1 MPNTTTQANVWSNPV
16 TSGGITAV
24 YNIGPGGSGAGPLAA
39 AQQRSDRERL
49 WVIGGTA
56 MTFDQVVE
64 ELFPD
69 DTPQKTRFLLKYA
82 GAQP

>member
-1 MPNTTTQANVWSNPV
+1 LPNTTTQANVWSNPV

-24 YNIGPGGSGAGPLAA
+24 YRMTGPSGTVARAA